1 MKSPLP
7 VTCCTATALVTG
19 TTKAWQEHPGPTLAA
34 DGPGRPPPRHHP
46 EGFWSLYLG
55 TLTSPGNNCALTDG
69 TTALSYRCPPSPKP
83 SASDSLRYLGT
94 PAPTWHTWAH
104 LPPPTIAHRQHLH
117 ILKLQGGVG
126 WVQRGTVVGHVHV
139 DKGFGEAHPPSPR
152 LGRLPCPGCPP
163 RRLWAE
169 PRPLRSALPPP
180 PPSCPLCLPAF
191 QTVLWEGLPGVWA

>member
-7 VTCCTATALVTG
+7 VTRYTATALVTG
-19 TTKAWQEHPGPTLAA
+19 TARAWQEHPGPAFAA
-34 DGPGRPPPRHHP
+34 DWPWQTPPCHP

-55 TLTSPGNNCALTDG
+55 TSTSPGNTELSPMRAPCSP
-69 TTALSYRCPPSPKP
+69 TTLPPAPSPVWQIR
-83 SASDSLRYLGT
+83 SGT
-94 PAPTWHTWAH
+94 WVH

-152 LGRLPCPGCPP
+152 LGHLPCPGCPP
-163 RRLWAE
+163 RRLRAE
-169 PRPLRSALPPP
+169 PRPPPSALPLPP
-180 PPSCPLCLPAF
+180 PRRPLCLPAF
-191 QTVLWEGLPGVWA
+191 QTVLWEGLPGVRA